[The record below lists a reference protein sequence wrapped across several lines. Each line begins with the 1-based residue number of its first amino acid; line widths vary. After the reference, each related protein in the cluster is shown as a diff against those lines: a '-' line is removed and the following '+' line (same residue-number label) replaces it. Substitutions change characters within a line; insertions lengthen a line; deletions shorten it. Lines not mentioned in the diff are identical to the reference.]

1 MTKRIQGHSVDLLSN
16 YQGFRMQKQRRNTW
30 LANTVATGFAAL
42 LLAVDLMVR
51 DPQPHAAA
59 MTKGDGA
66 LLITMI
72 FMALGLCVV
81 AYGLYHERHKLLAHA
96 RQRLELRLRF
106 ARRGAF
112 YPSPRRITR
121 LQRAWSQA

>member
-1 MTKRIQGHSVDLLSN
+1 MRKQS
-16 YQGFRMQKQRRNTW
+16 QKTWVGNTI
-30 LANTVATGFAAL
+30 ATGFAAL
-42 LLAVDLMVR
+42 LLGVNLMIR
-51 DPQPHAAA
+51 DPQPQVAAV
-59 MTKGDGA
+59 TKGDGA
-66 LLITMI
+66 LTITLI
-72 FMALGLCVV
+72 FMTLGICVV
-81 AYGLYHERHKLLAHA
+81 AYGLYHERHKMLAYA